1 MHAIAPAEQLPGSED
16 HLSRRELTRLKWLA
30 TIVPGAAVL
39 LYEGIRYET
48 LEHVLPGVPPQVG
61 NVIVAVLVLLLT
73 YAFASFVF
81 RVVERVQSQAVR
93 RGREVAA
100 LNAVVEERARL
111 SRELHDGLAQLITL
125 LMVRLD
131 TVAGLVQADRGSEAL
146 AELERL
152 RGLADDLYLDVR
164 EAIAGLRSRVSER
177 GLVPALRDYLDEFE
191 ERHGIRVSLEADDP
205 TTPVPDVVGSQ
216 LFRIAQEALANVRK
230 HARAE
235 RAWASI
241 RHPQPAVLVLEIG
254 DDGVGFD
261 PERAPRATASA
272 FGLASMRERAEVL
285 GGTFRVDSAPGAG
298 TRISVRVPLDSRA
311 IKREEARGD
320 ALASAAG

>member
-1 MHAIAPAEQLPGSED
+1 MPAIAPAEQLPGSED
-16 HLSRRELTRLKWLA
+16 QLSRRELTRLKWLA

-39 LYEGIRYET
+39 LYEGFRYET

-111 SRELHDGLAQLITL
+111 SRELHDGLAQLITF

-131 TVAGLVQADRGSEAL
+131 TVAGLVQADRRPEAL

-152 RGLADDLYLDVR
+152 RGVADDLYIDVR
-164 EAIAGLRSRVSER
+164 EAIAGLRSRVAER
-177 GLVPALRDYLDEFE
+177 GLVAALRDYLDEFE
-191 ERHGIRVSLEADDP
+191 ERHGIRVALEADP
-205 TTPVPDVVGSQ
+205 GPVVPDLVGLH
-216 LFRIAQEALANVRK
+216 LFRIVQE
-230 HARAE
+230 
-235 RAWASI
+235 
-241 RHPQPAVLVLEIG
+241 
-254 DDGVGFD
+254 
-261 PERAPRATASA
+261 
-272 FGLASMRERAEVL
+272 
-285 GGTFRVDSAPGAG
+285 
-298 TRISVRVPLDSRA
+298 
-311 IKREEARGD
+311 
-320 ALASAAG
+320 